1 MNIFIDDMFFA
12 DFENQK
18 VYYLHEGKDHA
29 AIFDI
34 TNITGGEN

>member
-12 DFENQK
+12 DFENGK
-18 VYYLHEGKDHA
+18 VYLLHEGPDHA

-34 TNITGGEN
+34 TNITGEGN